1 MKDLI
6 GRKAKGFRFENGK
19 YYHLNYNESMDK
31 HIGEVGEITKY
42 STEYDCYRIEFNE
55 NYWDYPASEIEAHLV
70 DEWVVGQEYEFTHDT
85 MNGWDKRVLLA
96 VLPEECR
103 DRYIVSSNLTSKR
116 WTYMSEIRHI
126 NQPNKEILDQIEVL
140 EKESE
145 NLKSKV
151 K

>member
-6 GRKAKGFRFENGK
+6 GKKVKGFKFESGK
-19 YYHLNYNESMDK
+19 HKGLYYAPAMDK
-31 HIGEVGEITKY
+31 HIGEVGEITGY
-42 STEYDCYRIEFNE
+42 GAEYDCYRIDFNGDL
-55 NYWDYPASEIEAHLV
+55 WDYPASEIEVHLV

-126 NQPNKEILDQIEVL
+126 NQPNKEILEQIEVL
-140 EKESE
+140 EKELE